1 MEYIVPFVL
10 LIICMVL
17 FEIVY
22 PNKFAS
28 KFFFVVFVIYFSIL
42 MALRYRV
49 GGDTLAYMSSYSYI
63 PTLDKLELQDLLY
76 TISDPLYVLLC
87 SISKS
92 IHPSFYVFQIIHS
105 IILNVSLSVFLM
117 RYSKMLLFSFVLFLF
132 SNYLYFSTEILR
144 ESLAVCVFL
153 FAFKYLFNRMYLKY
167 YLCCIVAFGF
177 HVSAIILFFIPL
189 YMSFN
194 IKTKLYINMLFFLF
208 LLLLK
213 DVVFDFFVQNVLPV
227 NIASKRS
234 IIEEDQEKTL
244 NWIIGSLIRQVIIP
258 FVFVFI
264 YRKVLRKTSWLDD
277 VIILYVF
284 LGIGSVFYQTI
295 FYRFSNYI
303 ILFYMLLLSNLFYDI
318 FVVRNRCLFSF
329 LCVSVFVLFFLCL
342 SWRNHMSDY
351 SFIKNGFIRYQIW
364 YPYYSIFDEQM
375 SANREIYIYRRDL

>member
-153 FAFKYLFNRMYLKY
+153 FAFKYLFK
-167 YLCCIVAFGF
+167 
-177 HVSAIILFFIPL
+177 
-189 YMSFN
+189 
-194 IKTKLYINMLFFLF
+194 
-208 LLLLK
+208 
-213 DVVFDFFVQNVLPV
+213 
-227 NIASKRS
+227 
-234 IIEEDQEKTL
+234 
-244 NWIIGSLIRQVIIP
+244 
-258 FVFVFI
+258 
-264 YRKVLRKTSWLDD
+264 
-277 VIILYVF
+277 
-284 LGIGSVFYQTI
+284 
-295 FYRFSNYI
+295 
-303 ILFYMLLLSNLFYDI
+303 
-318 FVVRNRCLFSF
+318 
-329 LCVSVFVLFFLCL
+329 
-342 SWRNHMSDY
+342 
-351 SFIKNGFIRYQIW
+351 
-364 YPYYSIFDEQM
+364 
-375 SANREIYIYRRDL
+375 

>member
-49 GGDTLAYMSSYSYI
+49 GGDTLAYMSSYSRI
-63 PTLDKLELQDLLY
+63 PTFDKLELQDLLY

-92 IHPSFYVFQIIHS
+92 IHTSFYVFQIIHS
-105 IILNVSLSVFLM
+105 IILNVSVSVFLM
-117 RYSKMLLFSFVLFLF
+117 KYSKMLLFSFVLFLF

-189 YMSFN
+189 YMNFN

-213 DVVFDFFVQNVLPV
+213 DVVFDFFVQNVLPD
-227 NIASKRS
+227 NIAS
-234 IIEEDQEKTL
+234 
-244 NWIIGSLIRQVIIP
+244 
-258 FVFVFI
+258 
-264 YRKVLRKTSWLDD
+264 
-277 VIILYVF
+277 
-284 LGIGSVFYQTI
+284 
-295 FYRFSNYI
+295 
-303 ILFYMLLLSNLFYDI
+303 
-318 FVVRNRCLFSF
+318 
-329 LCVSVFVLFFLCL
+329 
-342 SWRNHMSDY
+342 
-351 SFIKNGFIRYQIW
+351 
-364 YPYYSIFDEQM
+364 
-375 SANREIYIYRRDL
+375 

>member
-49 GGDTLAYMSSYSYI
+49 GGDTLAYMSSYSRI

-105 IILNVSLSVFLM
+105 IILNVSVSVFLM
-117 RYSKMLLFSFVLFLF
+117 KYSKMLLFSFVLFLF

-153 FAFKYLFNRMYLKY
+153 FAFKYLYSGNFLKY
-167 YLCCIVAFGF
+167 YLLCLLALGF
-177 HVSAIILFFIPL
+177 HASAIVLFIVPLFVRKCLDFKEIFVMLLFFI
-189 YMSFN
+189 S
-194 IKTKLYINMLFFLF
+194 LFFLRE
-208 LLLLK
+208 LI
-213 DVVFDFFVQNVLPV
+213 VENISEYLPV
-227 NIASKRS
+227 FIASKQS
-234 IIEEDQEKTL
+234 VLLEDENKTIM
-244 NWIIGSLIRQVIIP
+244 WIVGSLLKQTVIPVIMITL
-258 FVFVFI
+258 FHKITGNRMKFESLVLMYI
-264 YRKVLRKTSWLDD
+264 Y
-277 VIILYVF
+277 
-284 LGIGSVFYQTI
+284 LGIGSVF
-295 FYRFSNYI
+295 FHVVFFRFSNY
-303 ILFYMLLLSNLFYDI
+303 
-318 FVVRNRCLFSF
+318 
-329 LCVSVFVLFFLCL
+329 FVLFFLVSITNLFKQIILEKNRVVYIYAIWGVLFMYMIVCQ
-342 SWRNHMSDY
+342 RDYMSGVSVMCEY
-351 SFIKNGFIRYQIW
+351 KRYEGW
-364 YPYYSIFDEQM
+364 YPYYSIFNEQM